1 MKYSLTRSKSDWRLH
16 IWEPAPINHN
26 RVSPFLY
33 KINLRFGTEY
43 EAREALSHFLQ
54 MQQQEYGEQC
64 ELISA

>member
-1 MKYSLTRSKSDWRLH
+1 MH
-16 IWEPAPINHN
+16 IWEPAPVNPN

-33 KINLRFGTEY
+33 KINLRFSTEY

-54 MQQQEYGEQC
+54 MQQQECNGQC